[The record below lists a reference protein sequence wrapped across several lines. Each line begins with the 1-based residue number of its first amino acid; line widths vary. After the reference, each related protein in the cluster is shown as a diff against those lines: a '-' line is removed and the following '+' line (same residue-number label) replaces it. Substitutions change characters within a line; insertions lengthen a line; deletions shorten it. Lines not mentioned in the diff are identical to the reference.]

1 MNNNNDFNNLRAVA
15 KWNKQTNKQT
25 NKTVVITGF
34 FVNLDEIFWR
44 YLETLLK
51 TKSN

>member
-15 KWNKQTNKQT
+15 KWNKQT